1 MKLLSLYTP
10 FYLKKPENKEAQIL
24 KFVINKRMGN
34 DFKENLFLNSV
45 VEFYEKQNNR
55 EIVIKNI
62 DLSEKIYLGS
72 DMRAFNKNLIENKLS
87 EFYLNF
93 LSEMEKGFNQI
104 RTTELDA
111 PRVKELVTFMCIDH
125 KVKIIVE

>member
-1 MKLLSLYTP
+1 
-10 FYLKKPENKEAQIL
+10 
-24 KFVINKRMGN
+24 
-34 DFKENLFLNSV
+34 
-45 VEFYEKQNNR
+45 
-55 EIVIKNI
+55 
-62 DLSEKIYLGS
+62 
-72 DMRAFNKNLIENKLS
+72 MRAFNKNLIENKLS